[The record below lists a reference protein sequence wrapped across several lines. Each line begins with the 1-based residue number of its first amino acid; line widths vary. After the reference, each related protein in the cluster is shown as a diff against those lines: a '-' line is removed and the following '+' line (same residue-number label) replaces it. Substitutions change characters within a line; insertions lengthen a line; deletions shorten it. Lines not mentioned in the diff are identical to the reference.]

1 MTRWKIHKYPNLSK
15 GGGERSPFFH
25 QAKTNRE
32 NFVDSLNHGQPF
44 LRLMKPF
51 IDSQPINRPYN
62 MKICTGKQQQVCACA
77 LAPARMQPPRLV
89 VAAVL
94 LIGPNAVTPLRIG
107 ALDSR
112 FPFFLIVRFL
122 RHINKRNRI
131 IVEQSMMR
139 QIE

>member
-1 MTRWKIHKYPNLSK
+1 MYTWKTIYLSLPLLQIFSTRNNSRFIRINRVTRDCIIFFKLPIWPVGKFINIQISRR

-77 LAPARMQPPRLV
+77 LAPARMQTPRLV
-89 VAAVL
+89 VAADRKSV
-94 LIGPNAVTPLRIG
+94 V
-107 ALDSR
+107 
-112 FPFFLIVRFL
+112 
-122 RHINKRNRI
+122 
-131 IVEQSMMR
+131 
-139 QIE
+139 